1 MRAARTV
8 RACAPLRLAAA
19 SPLRALVAAPP
30 WRAPSSRSTQQPAC
44 MTTRAIEDARARHQ
58 RTLHAV
64 FAHPTSASLRWR
76 DLLSMLESFGAQ
88 HVTTSHEKERITLSG
103 RTTFLHKPHGRNNH
117 TTLASPAELVAL
129 RRFLTEVGLAP
140 KDACAADVAAPCAAA
155 DVAPPA
161 SKPHGA
167 LHAPEKPSQRAPER
181 VPPESLDGHHVLC
194 LVAHGETRVYR
205 THAHGSPPLLLHPYD
220 PAGVTRHLHHKTGVK
235 HQSTPVVHGDYAP
248 VMDARYAKSIMAAL
262 EPATEIILA
271 GHGTGKSSAADALL
285 AAMRLHAPAL
295 ARRVVHRLQLSEG
308 HVTENEVLAAVRRFY
323 NARHDAA
330 GQQQQA

>member
-1 MRAARTV
+1 MRAARTA

-30 WRAPSSRSTQQPAC
+30 WRAPSSRNVAAASPAC

-58 RTLHAV
+58 RTLHEV

-88 HVTTSHEKERITLSG
+88 HATTSHDKERVHLGG
-103 RTTFLHKPHGRNNH
+103 RTLFLHKPHGRHNH

-129 RRFLTEVGLAP
+129 RHFLTDVGLAP
-140 KDACAADVAAPCAAA
+140 ADACAAEVTPPAAAPAAR
-155 DVAPPA
+155 
-161 SKPHGA
+161 
-167 LHAPEKPSQRAPER
+167 HAPEKPSQRLPER
-181 VPPESLDGHHVLC
+181 VPPESLDGRHFLC
-194 LVAHGETRVYR
+194 LVAHGEARLYR

-220 PAGVTRHLHHKTGVK
+220 PTGVSRHLHHKTGVK
-235 HQSTPVVHGDYAP
+235 HQSTPVVHGDFAP
-248 VMDARYAKSIMAAL
+248 VMDARYAKAIMEAL
-262 EPATEIILA
+262 QPAEEIILA

-285 AAMRLHAPAL
+285 GAMRLHAPAL

-308 HVTENEVLAAVRRFY
+308 HVTENELLAGARRFY
-323 NARHDAA
+323 NARHD
-330 GQQQQA
+330 GGLQA